1 MAKIKSV
8 DFAFTRKGQFDL
20 MRWSVLGI
28 QWNVVLLLSNTQ
40 LPPLELPIIKESF
53 LTIIFAWKWVNKMI
67 WGCLKI
73 FGVSEKETDFPC
85 FYCQFASEMLF
96 FQVNNRCFSTACQ
109 R

>member
-1 MAKIKSV
+1 
-8 DFAFTRKGQFDL
+8 
-20 MRWSVLGI
+20 
-28 QWNVVLLLSNTQ
+28 
-40 LPPLELPIIKESF
+40 
-53 LTIIFAWKWVNKMI
+53 MI